1 MKQEKGAIV
10 LYVSVVCLFI
20 LIIGVIAY
28 MGTANRQATQLAE
41 LKKIEEQYQNP
52 ELTANDLYQEYD
64 GGDIVPIY
72 TPQQFAKV
80 GSGEEVYVAQTGKFY
95 TFSIDKT
102 YMFYG
107 VPEDLD
113 LLLSELKEE
122 IKSEIK
128 IELGTGGGGTDLGTV
143 KVGVLTLTKN
153 TNKLT
158 DSVTITATAS
168 SEKGITQYI
177 MPDGTEKIYEDGVAE
192 ITETYTITANG
203 RYVFKVVESDGTIS
217 DAEIVVTN
225 VIANNIG
232 MKLSTEDWTNQDVV
246 LTVTWPDGSEARSK
260 GNKNCRWTM
269 DKIYRNNNRNN
280 NK

>member
-41 LKKIEEQYQNP
+41 LKKIEEQYQNS

-128 IELGTGGGGTDLGTV
+128 IELGTGSGGTDLGTV

-177 MPDGTEKIYEDGVAE
+177 MPDGTEKIYEDEVTE

-260 GNKNCRWTM
+260 GNKN
-269 DKIYRNNNRNN
+269 
-280 NK
+280 

>member
-128 IELGTGGGGTDLGTV
+128 IELGTGSGSTDLGTV

-153 TNKLT
+153 TNQLAN
-158 DSVTITATAS
+158 SVTITATAS

-177 MPDGTEKIYEDGVAE
+177 MPDGTVKFYEEGTTE
-192 ITETYTITANG
+192 ITETYTVTEIG
-203 RYVFKVVESDGTIS
+203 EYIFKVVESDGTIS
-217 DAEIVVTN
+217 DAVILVTN
-225 VIANNIG
+225 IVSEDIK
-232 MKLSTEDWTNQDVV
+232 MSKSDDWTNQDVRV
-246 LTVTWPDGSEARSK
+246 TVIWPDGS
-260 GNKNCRWTM
+260 
-269 DKIYRNNNRNN
+269 DVRN
-280 NK
+280 